1 MTFRLLVS
9 CRLPILPTVAPQ
21 EVKSCCPALVED
33 TRETS
38 CWSHLPDPL
47 GFTTE
52 TRNSRSQ
59 RCNLLKIR
67 RRSQQRLL
75 ALVKGFKVTFKDYDP
90 MVRVSPTYRRR
101 WLQRRREEEKEKPR
115 LGSRGHLNI
124 GRIYVSRSRMREK
137 GGRRRK
143 EPREERDAEWS
154 AYKVDT
160 K

>member
-1 MTFRLLVS
+1 M
-9 CRLPILPTVAPQ
+9 Q
-21 EVKSCCPALVED
+21 
-33 TRETS
+33 
-38 CWSHLPDPL
+38 
-47 GFTTE
+47 
-52 TRNSRSQ
+52 
-59 RCNLLKIR
+59 
-67 RRSQQRLL
+67 
-75 ALVKGFKVTFKDYDP
+75 DYDP

-160 K
+160 KWSGLHRSVGGRACVGASSVWSLPRLFTRCTFRLHRIHVQAGVQMRIYAATERVHCGACVLRCICTCTCI